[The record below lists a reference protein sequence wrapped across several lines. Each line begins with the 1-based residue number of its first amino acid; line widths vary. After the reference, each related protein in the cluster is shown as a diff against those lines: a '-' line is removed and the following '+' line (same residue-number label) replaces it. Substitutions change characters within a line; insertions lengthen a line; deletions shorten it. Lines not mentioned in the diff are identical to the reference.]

1 MRKVMHTKD
10 QEFVNY
16 RPMTGAYIPLVKLYI
31 LLTSVLH
38 KIPVLV

>member
-1 MRKVMHTKD
+1 MHTKD

-16 RPMTGAYIPLVKLYI
+16 RPMIGAYIPLVKICI

-38 KIPVLV
+38 KIPVIEC